1 VSKVYSTWYTGNDGA
16 AELML
21 LLLLQLV
28 LVSVATKQCLQKNK
42 PPLC

>member
-1 VSKVYSTWYTGNDGA
+1 VSKVYSIWYTGNDGA

-21 LLLLQLV
+21 LLQQLV
-28 LVSVATKQCLQKNK
+28 PVSVATKQCLQKNK